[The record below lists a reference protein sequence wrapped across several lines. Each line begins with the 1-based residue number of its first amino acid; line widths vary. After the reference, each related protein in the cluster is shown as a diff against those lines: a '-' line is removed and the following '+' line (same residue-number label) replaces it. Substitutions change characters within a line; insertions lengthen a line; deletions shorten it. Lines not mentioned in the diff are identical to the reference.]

1 MWSRYQK
8 WLYLLVLALI
18 WGSSFILI
26 KKSLIGLTPV
36 QLGAMR
42 IILSGGF
49 ILIVG
54 FKTLKSIQKEAW
66 KWLIVS
72 GFLGTFFPSFLFAFA
87 ETEIDSAIASILNS
101 LVPLNTLLLGATI
114 FGIVSTKRQVLGV
127 ILGFIGTAFLIGEG
141 MNLNPEQNYWYA
153 GLVIIATLMY
163 ASNVNIIKKYLQE
176 VPPLAIASSNFIA
189 IILPAF
195 IILLASGFFTTETL
209 GNPELK
215 MSMLYITI
223 LSLFGTAIAKVLFNK
238 LVQIATPVFASSVT
252 YVMPVIAVIWGLLDG
267 EGFSL
272 NQVFATIFIL
282 IGVYHSQKR
291 TKKP

>member
-1 MWSRYQK
+1 
-8 WLYLLVLALI
+8 
-18 WGSSFILI
+18 
-26 KKSLIGLTPV
+26 
-36 QLGAMR
+36 
-42 IILSGGF
+42 
-49 ILIVG
+49 
-54 FKTLKSIQKEAW
+54 
-66 KWLIVS
+66 
-72 GFLGTFFPSFLFAFA
+72 
-87 ETEIDSAIASILNS
+87 
-101 LVPLNTLLLGATI
+101 
-114 FGIVSTKRQVLGV
+114 
-127 ILGFIGTAFLIGEG
+127 
-141 MNLNPEQNYWYA
+141 MNLNPEQNYWSA

-163 ASNVNIIKKYLQE
+163 ASNVNIIKQYLQE
-176 VPPLAIASSNFIA
+176 VPPLAIASSNFIV
-189 IILPAF
+189 IIFPAF
-195 IILLASGFFTTETL
+195 IILLASGFFAKETL